1 MARNGLDLTPDYE
14 AAEQF
19 LKLLDPTTEAFTF
32 QTFDDNKKRKSGA
45 LAQVRHGT
53 LHQHRNELA
62 SSNQGGAG
70 IYFAVNETD
79 LNGRK
84 GENIVRVR
92 AVWQDDDAGWQGTF
106 PIPPHIVVET
116 SPGKFQRYWL
126 VTGLTFDEHRGVMER
141 ITAEFGND
149 KNAKDLPRVLRLPG
163 FFHRKGASHLVQ
175 VIEWLDAPPY
185 TRDQILAAFPP
196 IGGPDGSGAP
206 SRSRAAAMLPAALI
220 PDADGVIPM
229 TDEDTVSEET
239 ISDLRSALQSIT
251 ADDRDQW
258 VDMAHAL
265 RTLGERG
272 RALWVEWSE
281 TSDKYDESD
290 AARVWDSI
298 TAPKSTYRAVFKR
311 AQEGGW
317 INPRVHFGNGE
328 GPRGCDSRSVII
340 ITPGKVAEVCA
351 ELAIIF
357 RGADAPIYRRG
368 GTAVRAMSVE
378 EAGTKDDKGV
388 RRAREA
394 IVLRPLTP
402 AMLLADASK
411 FAELR
416 KFNEHRKRYVECDMP
431 PSTASA
437 FVAVS
442 GELSALPA
450 LSGISEVPL
459 MHADGTLITRAG
471 YDPYTCMI
479 LKRGDWSE
487 INVPARPT
495 RDDAIAALLVL
506 REPLAGFPFVGDV
519 SEAVALSGMISAVLR
534 SQQRTVPLHAF
545 SATAPGT
552 GKSLLAEV
560 IAIIATGHAAAAI
573 AMSGSQEEFE
583 KRLDGLVLEGDSVVL
598 IDNVSRPLEGDAA
611 CITLTA
617 GEVRVRR
624 LGQSDL
630 IRVPCTTFWMATGNN
645 LAARGDM
652 VRRLVRAEMDA
663 KMERPEQRKFD
674 VDLRPWTIANR
685 MRLLSAVFTI
695 RRWHLQ
701 AGEPQPDG
709 MSPVGSFEDWS
720 RIVRAPL
727 ILLSCA
733 DPADSM
739 DALRGEDIDVQHRA
753 AILTAWYAYYGKAG
767 VTVRELGE
775 LGAVS
780 LAQDSLSQKQNELL
794 RALSTLGRTGFIDQK
809 RLVVWLRSN
818 NGWIAGGLRLAS
830 DGNLRG
836 GAKWSVTPVS
846 DARASEHQ
854 DMEDLIG

>member
-1 MARNGLDLTPDYE
+1 MSGGGNQGNGPPVDPDFAMAER
-14 AAEQF
+14 F
-19 LKLLDPTTEAFTF
+19 LKLLDPTTDAFTF
-32 QTFDDNKKRKSGA
+32 LVFDDGKAKRRE
-45 LAQVRHGT
+45 LVRELHGT
-53 LHQHRNELA
+53 LREHFDELVRRNRA
-62 SSNQGGAG
+62 GAG
-70 IYFAVNETD
+70 IFFAVSVTD
-79 LNGRK
+79 LKGRK
-84 GENIVRVR
+84 AENILGVR

-106 PIPPHIVVET
+106 PIPSHIVIET

-126 VTGLTFDEHRGVMER
+126 VTGLSFDEHRGVMGR
-141 ITAEFGND
+141 LTAEYGND
-149 KNAKDLPRVLRLPG
+149 KNAKDLSRVLRLPG
-163 FFHRKGASHLVQ
+163 FFHRKAAPHLVQ

-185 TRDQILAAFPP
+185 TREQLLQAFPP
-196 IGGPDGSGAP
+196 VGGPDGSRSP
-206 SRSRAAAMLPAALI
+206 SRPRPATMLPARHV

-239 ISDLRSALQSIT
+239 ISDLRSALHSMC
-251 ADDRDQW
+251 AGDRDQW

-265 RTLGERG
+265 RALGERG

-290 AARVWDSI
+290 AVRVWNSI

-317 INPRVHFGNGE
+317 INPRVHVGNGE
-328 GPRGCDSRSVII
+328 GPRACDSRSVIV
-340 ITPGKVAEVCA
+340 ITPGKMAEICA
-351 ELAIIF
+351 ELASIF

-378 EAGTKDDKGV
+378 EAGTMDDKGV

-402 AMLLADASK
+402 AMLQTDASK
-411 FAELR
+411 YAELR
-416 KFNEHRKRYVECDMP
+416 KFNEHRKRYFECDMP
-431 PSTASA
+431 PSTALA

-471 YDPYTCMI
+471 YDPETCMI
-479 LKRGDWSE
+479 LRRGDWSE

-495 RDDAIAALLVL
+495 RDDAFAALLAL
-506 REPLAGFPFVGDV
+506 REPLAGFPFVGDA
-519 SEAVALSGMISAVLR
+519 SEAVALSGMMSAVLR
-534 SQQRTVPLHAF
+534 SQLRAVPLHAF

-552 GKSLLAEV
+552 GKSLLSET

-583 KRLDGLVLEGDSVVL
+583 KRIDGLVLEGDSVVL
-598 IDNVSRPLEGDAA
+598 IDNVSRPLEGDAM

-624 LGQSDL
+624 LGQSDV

-663 KMERPEQRKFD
+663 KMERPEQRMFD
-674 VDLRPWTIANR
+674 VDLRSWTIANR
-685 MRLLSAVFTI
+685 MRLLSAIFTI

-701 AGEPQPDG
+701 AGEPQPAD

-727 ILLSCA
+727 NLLGCA

-739 DALRGEDIDVQHRA
+739 DALRGEDIDVQQRA
-753 AILTAWYAYYGKAG
+753 AIITAWYAYYGKAG

-775 LGAVS
+775 LSAVS
-780 LAQDSLSQKQNELL
+780 LAQDSLSQKQDELL

-809 RLVVWLRSN
+809 RLVVWLRAN
-818 NGWIAGGLRLAS
+818 NGRIASGLRLAS

-846 DARASEHQ
+846 DARASEH
-854 DMEDLIG
+854 